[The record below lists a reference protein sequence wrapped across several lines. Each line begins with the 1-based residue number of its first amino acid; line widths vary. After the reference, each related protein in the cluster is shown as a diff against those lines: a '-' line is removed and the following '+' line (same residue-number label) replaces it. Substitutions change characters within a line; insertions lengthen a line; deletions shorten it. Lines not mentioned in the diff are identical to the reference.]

1 MTIRT
6 AHGAAREGGATVVVE
21 TRPLDE
27 IPAGNATDTAANLAS
42 RRVRGRPF
50 ERGNVAAKGRKPA
63 LAGLGITTPASD
75 PAYRRA
81 LGRANRYRR
90 RRCSELAAVYGGYL
104 SAGAAG
110 LIASASLALGAS
122 RYLYERA
129 GVTGDTTL
137 LAQAARLAD
146 SAKGLEIAAIDVA
159 QREQAQR
166 PKLSAR
172 EQLDARIAAR
182 KALEG
187 GK

>member
-1 MTIRT
+1 MVIRT

-27 IPAGNATDTAANLAS
+27 ISSGNAADTAANLAS

-50 ERGNVAAKGRKPA
+50 ERGNQAAQGRKPA
-63 LAGLGITTPASD
+63 LAGLGVHADPAD
-75 PAYRRA
+75 PAYKRA

-90 RRCSELAAVYGGYL
+90 RRCSELAAVYGYL

-129 GVTGDTTL
+129 GVAGDTSL

-159 QREQAQR
+159 QREAAGR
-166 PKLSAR
+166 PKLNAVDAFRR
-172 EQLDARIAAR
+172 EIGAT
-182 KALEG
+182 K
-187 GK
+187 

>member
-1 MTIRT
+1 MVIRT
-6 AHGAAREGGATVVVE
+6 AHGAAREGGSTVVVE

-27 IPAGNATDTAANLAS
+27 IIPGNAADTAANLAS

-50 ERGNVAAKGRKPA
+50 ERGNQAAKGRKPA
-63 LAGLGITTPASD
+63 LAGLGVEADPAD
-75 PAYRRA
+75 PAYKRA

-104 SAGAAG
+104 SSGAAG
-110 LIASASLALGAS
+110 LIASAALALGAS

-129 GVTGDTTL
+129 GTTGDTSL

-146 SAKGLEIAAIDVA
+146 SAKGLEIAAIDIA

-172 EQLDARIAAR
+172 DALDARIAAR
-182 KALEG
+182 KALEA

>member
-1 MTIRT
+1 MVIRT

-27 IPAGNATDTAANLAS
+27 ISPGNASDTAANLAS

-50 ERGNVAAKGRKPA
+50 ERGNQAAKGRKPA
-63 LAGLGITTPASD
+63 LAGLGVQADPAD
-75 PAYRRA
+75 PAYKRA

-90 RRCSELAAVYGGYL
+90 RRCSELAAVYGYL

-129 GVTGDTTL
+129 GTTGDTAL
-137 LAQAARLAD
+137 LGQAARLAD

-159 QREQAQR
+159 QRESAGR
-166 PKLSAR
+166 PKLNAVDAFRR
-172 EQLDARIAAR
+172 EIGAT
-182 KALEG
+182 K
-187 GK
+187 